1 MRTRWPFVD
10 TGAEIIQAA
19 GGLVRRSVKS
29 PASGGTS
36 CPLHNWQVLLVHRAR
51 HKDWS
56 FPKGRQAPGE
66 TLEQTA
72 LREVK
77 EETSVSC
84 TIIEPNLPLV
94 CRYVDRNGKLK
105 EVHYWRMVISSES
118 SDPGSRRDELFVP
131 NGEIDPGSRRGELFV
146 PNGEIDEIKW
156 ATMVEALKLLSYKP
170 DRKLLAKI
178 A

>member
-1 MRTRWPFVD
+1 MATTQVRTRWPFVD

-29 PASGGTS
+29 D

-84 TIIEPNLPLV
+84 TIIEVNLPLV

-105 EVHYWRMVISSES
+105 EVHYWRMVIESES
-118 SDPGSRRDELFVP
+118 SEA
-131 NGEIDPGSRRGELFV
+131 FV